1 MLPYLFKTGPRNLNL
16 QNISN
21 LNVVFLP
28 QPISAALS
36 TKYLHGVEDRLATDV
51 ATAAC
56 GMAQK
61 PRHCVNQICQGIRKG
76 TFPGENRP
84 FRIGNFALSW
94 RIRLRNN
101 HVTITVDELKDVI

>member
-1 MLPYLFKTGPRNLNL
+1 MPYLFTTSHRNLNL

-61 PRHCVNQICQGIRKG
+61 PRHCVNQICQGIRIG
-76 TFPGENRP
+76 T
-84 FRIGNFALSW
+84 FALSW
-94 RIRLRNN
+94 RIRMRNN